1 MRILIVEDDVFQSA
15 QFSDV
20 LSHRKYLV
28 DVAEDSLNGWQML
41 QSIEYDLVIL
51 DVKQIGIDGRQFC
64 HQIRD
69 RGLSVPVLITA
80 DLKHREDAIEQLEAG
95 ADDYLLKPI
104 YLPELYARIQALL
117 RRGQGNF
124 VASILQVGD
133 LCVNPHAFEVTYL
146 GKPIILRPKEFSI
159 LELFVRYPQRL
170 FSRSALLEQLW
181 QYGRDLPDE
190 LTVKSHIRSLRQ
202 KLSAIDMDDLIETVY
217 GVGYRM
223 NTRYIERA
231 KESA

>member
-1 MRILIVEDDVFQSA
+1 MRILIVEDDISQSA

-41 QSIEYDLVIL
+41 QEIEYDLVIL
-51 DVKQIGIDGRQFC
+51 DIKQTGVDGRQFY

-80 DLKHREDAIEQLEAG
+80 DLHHREEAIEHLGAG

-104 YLPELYARIQALL
+104 YLPELYARIQALI
-117 RRGQGNF
+117 RRGKGKF
-124 VASILQVGD
+124 IASILQVGD
-133 LCVNPHAFEVTYL
+133 LCVDPHAFEVTYL
-146 GKPIILRPKEFSI
+146 GQPLVLRPKEFSI
-159 LELFVRYPQRL
+159 LELFARHPRRL
-170 FSRSALLEQLW
+170 FSRSALLAQLW
-181 QYGRDLPDE
+181 QQDRDLPDE
-190 LTVKSHIRSLRQ
+190 LTVKSHIRTLRQ
-202 KLSAIDMDDLIETVY
+202 KLRPIDMDDLIETVY

-223 NTRYIERA
+223 NTRYIEMA

>member
-51 DVKQIGIDGRQFC
+51 DVKQIGIDGRSFC

-69 RGLSVPVLITA
+69 RGLSVPVLIIA
-80 DLKHREDAIEQLEAG
+80 DLHYREDAIEHLEAG
-95 ADDYLLKPI
+95 ADDYLFKPI

-117 RRGQGNF
+117 RRGKGNF

-202 KLSAIDMDDLIETVY
+202 KLRAIDMDDLIETVY